1 MTVSDTSTHAN
12 LAEAVLP
19 GARQRPY
26 RPRLEENAGRLVDQR
41 IGGTKR
47 QEGLQARYRRNEA
60 RARGDLAALRK
71 GANRL
76 PGELPEIWELTSV
89 HVPDYAGDAPTWEE
103 TAVHAAMT
111 LYAVH
116 QQSRTEPMFA
126 PGRGLGHAARSLI
139 GPPDEEN
146 PSARARFNALVTSTT
161 VTELLH
167 HLRGLISL
175 LRARSIPLDHAMLAD
190 DILHFQQPGGA
201 RRIRLTWARQYQSLP
216 AESLA
221 SSDDATP
228 ASATNST
235 ATAPIPEN

>member
-12 LAEAVLP
+12 PAEAALP

-60 RARGDLAALRK
+60 RARGELAVLRK
-71 GANRL
+71 GANRP

-103 TAVHAAMT
+103 TAVHTAMT

-116 QQSRTEPMFA
+116 QQSRTEPMFV
-126 PGRGLGHAARSLI
+126 PGRGLGRAAHQLV
-139 GPPDEEN
+139 GTDEEN

-161 VTELLH
+161 VAELRH
-167 HLRGLISL
+167 HLRNLVSL
-175 LRARSIPLDHAMLAD
+175 LRSRGITLDHAMLAD
-190 DILHFQQPGGA
+190 DIVRFQRPTA
-201 RRIRLTWARQYQSLP
+201 PSRP
-216 AESLA
+216 
-221 SSDDATP
+221 P
-228 ASATNST
+228 ASTT
-235 ATAPIPEN
+235 TPPPPTTHPPRRTDQ

>member
-1 MTVSDTSTHAN
+1 M
-12 LAEAVLP
+12 
-19 GARQRPY
+19 
-26 RPRLEENAGRLVDQR
+26 
-41 IGGTKR
+41 
-47 QEGLQARYRRNEA
+47 
-60 RARGDLAALRK
+60 AALRK
-71 GANRL
+71 GASRDS
-76 PGELPEIWELTSV
+76 GELPEIWELTSV
-89 HVPDYAGDAPTWEE
+89 EIPEYASDAPTREE
-103 TAVHAAMT
+103 IAVHTAMT

-116 QQSRTEPMFA
+116 QQSRTERMFV
-126 PGRGLGHAARSLI
+126 PGRGLGRAARSLI

-161 VTELLH
+161 VTELRH

-175 LRARSIPLDHAMLAD
+175 LRARNIALDHAMLAD

>member
-1 MTVSDTSTHAN
+1 MTVSDTNTHAN
-12 LAEAVLP
+12 LAEAVLL

-60 RARGDLAALRK
+60 RARGELAALRK
-71 GANRL
+71 GANRP

-89 HVPDYAGDAPTWEE
+89 HVTDYAGDAPTWEE
-103 TAVHAAMT
+103 TAVHTAMT

-116 QQSRTEPMFA
+116 QQSRTEPMFV

-139 GPPDEEN
+139 GPPDDEN

-161 VTELLH
+161 AITC
-167 HLRGLISL
+167 G
-175 LRARSIPLDHAMLAD
+175 
-190 DILHFQQPGGA
+190 
-201 RRIRLTWARQYQSLP
+201 
-216 AESLA
+216 A
-221 SSDDATP
+221 SSRCSEPGASPWITP
-228 ASATNST
+228 CSQTTFFTSSNRAE
-235 ATAPIPEN
+235 PERFA